1 MYGIIIELL
10 ISMVI
15 IPVKKSLF
23 VIEYFVGEKQIDNKN

>member
-23 VIEYFVGEKQIDNKN
+23 VIEYFVREKQIDNKN